1 MSTIDTMNPNG
12 LLFPTIH
19 SNGTSKSAL
28 EEQIEE
34 AHAAIRNA
42 EEKLA
47 AAAPNG
53 RDYYTQEVT
62 TFYKA
67 QDQHLLRMQRLHGV
81 RLELETI
88 AEHLAFQP

>member
-1 MSTIDTMNPNG
+1 MSAIDTMNPKG

-19 SNGTSKSAL
+19 SNGTSKTSL
-28 EEQIEE
+28 EQQIEE

-47 AAAPNG
+47 EAAPNG
-53 RDYYTQEVT
+53 RDYYPQEIT
-62 TFYKA
+62 AFYKA
-67 QDQHLLRMQRLHGV
+67 QDQHLDRMQRLHSV

-88 AEHLAFQP
+88 AEHLAFQ